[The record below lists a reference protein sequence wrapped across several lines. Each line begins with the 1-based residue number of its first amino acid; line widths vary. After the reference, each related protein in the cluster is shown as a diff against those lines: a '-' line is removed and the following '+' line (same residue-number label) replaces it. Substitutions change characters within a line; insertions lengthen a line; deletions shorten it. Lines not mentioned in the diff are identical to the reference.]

1 LTSPSSPPSFSK
13 KRNDAE
19 NRSLIFGRKQGAK
32 LVLFLFPNYKGK
44 NKSRVPVY
52 IKNREGEG
60 EGVRMR
66 ANDFGREKLRNIAVF
81 KKKKEKETR
90 GKI

>member
-1 LTSPSSPPSFSK
+1 LSSSSS
-13 KRNDAE
+13 RIID
-19 NRSLIFGRKQGAK
+19 R
-32 LVLFLFPNYKGK
+32 GK

-52 IKNREGEG
+52 IKKREG